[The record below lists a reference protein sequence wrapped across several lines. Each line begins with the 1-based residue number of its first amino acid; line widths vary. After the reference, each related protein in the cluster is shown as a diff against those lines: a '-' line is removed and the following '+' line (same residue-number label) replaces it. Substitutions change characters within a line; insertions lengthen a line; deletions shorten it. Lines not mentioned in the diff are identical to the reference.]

1 MPFLRSAVLLLA
13 AATSI
18 GAGKPAARLGPVAPA
33 NWTAT
38 VALTPGGAHLLG
50 NPAARVKLVEYVSYT
65 CSHCA
70 DFEIQAGSE
79 LALGFIK
86 PGTGSMEFRPYFRNT
101 VDIAATL
108 MAYCGPPSRFMGNH
122 AALLR
127 GQKGWLTNVTPEQQK
142 RWRSGTFASQ
152 MQAVAS
158 DLKLYDLFIKRG
170 YNRIELERCLAN
182 EPLARRI
189 SAENQTAES
198 VLGIAGTPSFV
209 LNDRLVD
216 AADWRSLRPYLAAA
230 TR

>member
-1 MPFLRSAVLLLA
+1 MTVFRAALLILA
-13 AATSI
+13 AGASI
-18 GAGKPAARLGPVAPA
+18 GAGKPSPKLGPKAPA

-38 VALTPGGAHLLG
+38 VVRTPGEAHLLG
-50 NPAARVKLVEYVSYT
+50 NPAARVKLIEYVSYT

-122 AALLR
+122 TALLR
-127 GQKGWLTNVTPEQQK
+127 GQKGWLGNVSAEQQK
-142 RWRSGTFASQ
+142 RWRTGTFASQ

-158 DLKLYDLFIKRG
+158 DMKLYDLFIKRG

-182 EPLARRI
+182 EGLARRI
-189 SAENQTAES
+189 ASENQTAES
-198 VLGIAGTPSFV
+198 VLGIQGTPSFL

-216 AADWRSLRPYLAAA
+216 AGDWRSLRPYLAAA